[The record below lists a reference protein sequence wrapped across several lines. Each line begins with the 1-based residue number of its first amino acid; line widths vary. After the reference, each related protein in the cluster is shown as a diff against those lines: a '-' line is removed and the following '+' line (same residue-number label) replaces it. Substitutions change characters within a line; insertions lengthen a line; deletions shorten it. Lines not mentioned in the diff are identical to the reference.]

1 MESRYRDD
9 GNTKLRFIGGG
20 IFWCINALSIYIY
33 YTTPELRIE
42 NCRFGSGKG
51 ARPL

>member
-1 MESRYRDD
+1 MIELIPLTICMYV
-9 GNTKLRFIGGG
+9 
-20 IFWCINALSIYIY
+20 YIY

-42 NCRFGSGKG
+42 NCRSGSGKR